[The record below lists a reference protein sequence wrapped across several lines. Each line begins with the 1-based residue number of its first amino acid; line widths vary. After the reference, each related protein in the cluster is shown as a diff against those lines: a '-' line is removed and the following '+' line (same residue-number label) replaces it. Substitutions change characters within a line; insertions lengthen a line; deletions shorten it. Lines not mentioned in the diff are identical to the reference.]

1 MMTVTGT
8 APLAGCQHKGRAMKE
23 PTNLQILLMA
33 LVFWAIAYPLL
44 WVAMAI
50 F

>member
-1 MMTVTGT
+1 MN
-8 APLAGCQHKGRAMKE
+8 RE
-23 PTNLQILLMA
+23 PSDLILG
-33 LVFWAIAYPLL
+33 LVAVCIAAVLYPLL

>member
-1 MMTVTGT
+1 MNREPSNLV
-8 APLAGCQHKGRAMKE
+8 LALAAVC
-23 PTNLQILLMA
+23 
-33 LVFWAIAYPLL
+33 IAAVLYPLL

>member
-1 MMTVTGT
+1 MNREPSDLV
-8 APLAGCQHKGRAMKE
+8 LALAAVCIAA
-23 PTNLQILLMA
+23 ILYL
-33 LVFWAIAYPLL
+33 LL

>member
-1 MMTVTGT
+1 MDMN
-8 APLAGCQHKGRAMKE
+8 KE
-23 PTNLQILLMA
+23 PSDLQILLMA
-33 LVFWAIAYPLL
+33 IAALAILYPLL

>member
-1 MMTVTGT
+1 M
-8 APLAGCQHKGRAMKE
+8 AMDKE
-23 PTNLQILLMA
+23 PSDLQVLLMA
-33 LVFWAIAYPLL
+33 IVAAAILYPLL